1 MVQCKNSRHNFKL
14 YIITYGEGDEEF
26 LEVKEKSILEFMQE
40 VEKRYHREVKDI
52 REDKEILREVIREA
66 RSQTDVTIEELA
78 KYLEVSKSTVGNY
91 SKNRG

>member
-1 MVQCKNSRHNFKL
+1 LVQCKNSRHNFKL

>member
-1 MVQCKNSRHNFKL
+1 
-14 YIITYGEGDEEF
+14 
-26 LEVKEKSILEFMQE
+26 MQE

-52 REDKEILREVIREA
+52 RADKEILREVIREA

>member
-52 REDKEILREVIREA
+52 RADKEILREVIREA